1 MRNLR
6 LHVLSYV
13 ADLKSRIMG
22 ATNDLSNDSESVE
35 AVVEDLKDIIIDFIE
50 FDKFL
55 QTSFVQEGMLNR
67 KNRLNADTL
76 EGSR

>member
-6 LHVLSYV
+6 LHDLSYV

-35 AVVEDLKDIIIDFIE
+35 VVVEDLKDIIIDFIE
-50 FDKFL
+50 FEKSL

-76 EGSR
+76 ASTR